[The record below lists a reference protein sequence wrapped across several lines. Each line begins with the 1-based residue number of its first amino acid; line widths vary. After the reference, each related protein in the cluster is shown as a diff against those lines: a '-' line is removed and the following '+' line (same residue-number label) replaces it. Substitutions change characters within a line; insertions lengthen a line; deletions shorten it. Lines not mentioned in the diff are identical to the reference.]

1 MQMLSFKLWAIKM
14 NYSLTIK
21 RSLAAFFLLLFSF
34 CVTPKR
40 FLHDLLANHRDAQ
53 TLYSIPQQ
61 QVAAS
66 GFHCHID
73 DLVVVAPFLPGVQP
87 TTPVNLDNG
96 PIHFSESA
104 TTFILAELS
113 QADSRGPP
121 ASFCS

>member
-1 MQMLSFKLWAIKM
+1 M

-21 RSLAAFFLLLFSF
+21 RSLAGFLLLLFSF

-53 TLYSIPQQ
+53 TICSIPQQ

-87 TTPVNLDNG
+87 IAPINLNNG
-96 PIHFSESA
+96 PVHFSEPA
-104 TTFILAELS
+104 PTFILVELS

>member
-1 MQMLSFKLWAIKM
+1 
-14 NYSLTIK
+14 YSLTIK

-53 TLYSIPQQ
+53 ALYSIPQQ

-73 DLVVVAPFLPGVQP
+73 DLVVVAPFLPDVQP

-104 TTFILAELS
+104 STFILAELS